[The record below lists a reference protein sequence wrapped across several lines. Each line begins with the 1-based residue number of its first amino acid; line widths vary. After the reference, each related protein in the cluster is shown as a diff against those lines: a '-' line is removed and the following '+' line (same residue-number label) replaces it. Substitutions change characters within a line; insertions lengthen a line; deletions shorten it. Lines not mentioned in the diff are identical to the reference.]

1 MLRSAHMRLRTLVIV
16 LLMPIVAV
24 GVLQSRLDLTNLES
38 WLHSHPMT
46 GVLLYVGL
54 VATSIIALPLSSL
67 PLLPI
72 AAGVWGVVPAALLSV
87 AGWWLGSLAAFGIA
101 RLGRPAL
108 ERVTSLDAIDRLEKR
123 IPSDIGFAGI
133 VVLRMI
139 LPVDIT
145 SFALGLL
152 KRLRFSTYASA
163 TLLGVIPFAFVWS
176 YAGGEL
182 RRGAWL
188 STVIILSLLAGTVLL
203 IRRWWKK

>member
-1 MLRSAHMRLRTLVIV
+1 MRLRTLVIV